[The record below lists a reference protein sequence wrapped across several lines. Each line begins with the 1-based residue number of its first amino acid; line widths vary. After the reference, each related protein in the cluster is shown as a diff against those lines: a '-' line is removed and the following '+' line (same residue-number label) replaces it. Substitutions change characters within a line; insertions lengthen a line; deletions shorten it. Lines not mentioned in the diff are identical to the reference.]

1 MIEVGSAVEV
11 SFHAASHTHPG
22 VRLLSW
28 HAQLW
33 TENGNFEIEIL
44 GALVTK
50 EHLSVLRELDGAP
63 DQPSTVRA
71 PRPAGNGKQAPG
83 LES

>member
-1 MIEVGSAVEV
+1 MIEAGRGVEV
-11 SFHAASHTHPG
+11 SFHAASHTHLG
-22 VRLLSW
+22 VRLLSRY
-28 HAQLW
+28 AQLW
-33 TENGNFEIEIL
+33 TENGNFEIL

-50 EHLSVLRELDGAP
+50 VHLSVLRELDGAP
-63 DQPSTVRA
+63 DQPSSVRA